1 MASFFLRSNHC
12 KSIYLSS
19 MTSKRNNDITAVILA
34 GGKSARMGTE
44 KSLLTIC
51 RETLIERAI
60 SQCKIYFRE
69 VLISTNGPASY
80 EFTKL
85 ECISDIHPNLGP
97 ISGIHSGLVNSGTK
111 KIFVYSADLIFSDE
125 RLVETI
131 IEHSSGKQIVLP
143 IVDEIP
149 QYTFGI
155 YSKSILPDIE
165 KMILSEDKPTPKKLI
180 KKVDTELIDFNK
192 CIYFERDKFINLNTP
207 ADYERAKLIFEKGNI
222 E

>member
-1 MASFFLRSNHC
+1 
-12 KSIYLSS
+12 
-19 MTSKRNNDITAVILA
+19 MTSKKNTDITAVILA

-51 RETLIERAI
+51 GETLIERAI
-60 SQCKIYFRE
+60 SLCKAFLGK
-69 VLISTNGPASY
+69 VLISTNDPVSY

-85 ECISDIHPNLGP
+85 KCISDIHPNLGP
-97 ISGIHSGLVNSGTK
+97 ISGIHSGLVNSRTE

-125 RLVETI
+125 RLLETV
-131 IEHSSGKQIVLP
+131 IEHPSVKQIILP

-155 YSKSILPDIE
+155 YSKSVLPEIE
-165 KMILSEDKPTPKKLI
+165 EMILSDDKPTPKRLI

-207 ADYERAKLIFEKGNI
+207 ADYERAKLIFEKGNNK
-222 E
+222 